1 MALTLPGGESVSRG
15 VLDGD
20 DVKRSGMAIT
30 VSDDS
35 DTANIAT
42 TSDHA
47 EISGVQLDVI
57 GDLSGVDINDNGVIS
72 LESNH
77 CENL

>member
-1 MALTLPGGESVSRG
+1 MT
-15 VLDGD
+15 
-20 DVKRSGMAIT
+20 IT

-35 DTANIAT
+35 NTANIAT

-72 LESNH
+72 LKSNRL
-77 CENL
+77 EML

>member
-1 MALTLPGGESVSRG
+1 MT
-15 VLDGD
+15 
-20 DVKRSGMAIT
+20 IT

-35 DTANIAT
+35 DTANVAT

-47 EISGVQLDVI
+47 EISGVELDVV

-72 LESNH
+72 LKSNRL
-77 CENL
+77 EML

>member
-1 MALTLPGGESVSRG
+1 MT
-15 VLDGD
+15 
-20 DVKRSGMAIT
+20 IT

-42 TSDHA
+42 TGDHA
-47 EISGVQLDVI
+47 EISGVQLDVV
-57 GDLSGVDINDNGVIS
+57 GDLPGVDINDNGVIS

-77 CENL
+77 CENW